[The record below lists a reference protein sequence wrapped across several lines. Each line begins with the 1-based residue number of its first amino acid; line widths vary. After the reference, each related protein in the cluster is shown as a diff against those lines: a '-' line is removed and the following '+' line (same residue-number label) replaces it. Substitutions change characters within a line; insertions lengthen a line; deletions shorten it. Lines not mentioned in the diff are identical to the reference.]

1 MTKIAIITD
10 STAQF
15 PNPSF
20 AGKDLVRIIP
30 FDIKIDG
37 KIYKEGK
44 GIKVADF
51 LYSSKNTLKP
61 TLIVPSAAVIAK
73 LFSKLL
79 HSFNELLVVLT
90 SSNLLPIY
98 ENAIKAVELIQG
110 GTAIQVINSRTI
122 SSGLGLL
129 VQTGAEAI
137 SKGATLTDAERQ
149 VRQLAPH
156 VYSLFCSPGLKYLYA
171 NGMIEYSQAIVG
183 EHLNLHPIFTLEEGY
198 PKALCKVRNFRH
210 AQDYFQEF
218 IEEFDQLQHIALLKG
233 ANPQSLDNRLLRQ
246 FVQEYFPETPFSE
259 HRLNPFVAIIF
270 GPKTLALIVVEKP
283 YNFAA

>member
-30 FDIKIDG
+30 FDINIDG
-37 KIYKEGK
+37 EIYKEGK
-44 GIKVADF
+44 GIKAADF
-51 LYSSKNTLKP
+51 LFSTKNVSNP
-61 TLIVPSAAVIAK
+61 TLIIPSAADIAS

-110 GTAIQVINSRTI
+110 GTAIQVINSQTI

-137 SKGATLTDAERQ
+137 SNGATLTDAERQ

-156 VYSLFCSPGLKYLYA
+156 VYSLFCSPGL
-171 NGMIEYSQAIVG
+171 NSG
-183 EHLNLHPIFTLEEGY
+183 F
-198 PKALCKVRNFRH
+198 
-210 AQDYFQEF
+210 
-218 IEEFDQLQHIALLKG
+218 
-233 ANPQSLDNRLLRQ
+233 
-246 FVQEYFPETPFSE
+246 
-259 HRLNPFVAIIF
+259 
-270 GPKTLALIVVEKP
+270 
-283 YNFAA
+283 

>member
-1 MTKIAIITD
+1 VTKIGIITD

-44 GIKVADF
+44 GIKASDF
-51 LYSSKNTLKP
+51 PLTTKNASKP
-61 TLIVPSAAVIAK
+61 TLVVPSAVEIAN
-73 LFSKLL
+73 LFTTLL
-79 HSFNELLVVLT
+79 NSFSELLVVVT
-90 SSNLLPIY
+90 STNLLPIY
-98 ENAIKAVELIQG
+98 ENAINAVELIQG
-110 GTAIQVINSRTI
+110 GTAIQVINSQTI

-137 SKGATLTDAERQ
+137 SNGASLTDAERQ
-149 VRQLAPH
+149 VRQLVPH
-156 VYSLFCSPGLKYLYA
+156 VYTLICAPGLKYLYA
-171 NGMIEYSQAIVG
+171 NGMIEYTQAIVG

-210 AQDYFQEF
+210 AQDFFQEF

-233 ANPQSLDNRLLRQ
+233 ANPQPIDNRLLRQ
-246 FVQEYFPETPFSE
+246 FVQEYFPDSPFSE
-259 HRLNPFVAIIF
+259 HRLNPFVASIF
-270 GPKTLALIVVEKP
+270 GPRTLALIVVEKP